1 MWLNKRVMFFKL
13 KSKKVRKLLAR
24 FFILT
29 GNEPRKAVTSPHLFS
44 ARDWRFVLLETRIA
58 LKDKKM
64 PILAAGTAFYAGL
77 AFFTL
82 LAATIAIVAYVV
94 DVNQLN
100 MALSAI
106 KIYFPIDIAA
116 LIGSQLEDAFEY
128 NLRNVVVGIIAT
140 LIALFSASRAMAT
153 LISATNT
160 AYDQDEKRKP
170 GTLIGM
176 SILMAIAAIIVTG
189 VTLWLVLV
197 DQAALLHFGVPS
209 FFAVTLPVLRW
220 VLLTAIIAGS
230 LTLFYRFAPSNHN
243 PHLKWTS
250 WGAGIAS
257 IIWLGGTTL
266 FFLYAKYLS
275 VYSNIYNVFGS
286 VIVLLIWLN
295 LSAFIILLGAEIN
308 HRLEQRTTRR
318 TTR

>member
-1 MWLNKRVMFFKL
+1 MFFNI
-13 KSKKVRKLLAR
+13 KSKKVQKFLAR
-24 FFILT
+24 FFVLT

-44 ARDWRFVLLETRIA
+44 ASDWRFVLLETRIA

-64 PILAAGTAFYAGL
+64 PILAAGTAFYATI

-82 LAATIAIVAYVV
+82 LAATIAIVAYTS
-94 DVNQLN
+94 DVNELST
-100 MALSAI
+100 ALASI
-106 KIYFPIDIAA
+106 EIYFPIDIAA
-116 LIGSQLEDAFEY
+116 LIGSQLETAFEY
-128 NLRNVVVGIIAT
+128 NSRNVIVGVAAT

-160 AYDQDEKRKP
+160 AYEQDEKRKSSV
-170 GTLIGM
+170 LFCM
-176 SILMAIAAIIVTG
+176 SLVMAIAAIIVTG
-189 VTLWLVLV
+189 LSLALVLV
-197 DQAALLHFGVPS
+197 DQTALMHFGVPA
-209 FFAVTLPVLRW
+209 FLAVTLPVLRW
-220 VLLTAIIAGS
+220 VLLAAIIAGS

-250 WGAGIAS
+250 WGAAIAS

-318 TTR
+318 TSR

>member
-1 MWLNKRVMFFKL
+1 MFFSL
-13 KSKKVRKLLAR
+13 KSKKVRKFLAR
-24 FFILT
+24 FFVLN

-44 ARDWRFVLLETRIA
+44 ARDWRYVLLETRIA

-64 PILAAGTAFYAGL
+64 PILSAGTAFYASL

-82 LAATIAIVAYVV
+82 LAATIAIVAYTV
-94 DVNQLN
+94 DVEELN
-100 MALSAI
+100 TALTAI
-106 KIYFPIDIAA
+106 EIYFPIDIAA
-116 LIGSQLEDAFEY
+116 LLGSQLQTAYEY
-128 NLRNVVVGIIAT
+128 NLRNIVVAIIAII
-140 LIALFSASRAMAT
+140 IALYSATRAMST
-153 LISATNT
+153 LISAVNT
-160 AYDQDEKRKP
+160 AYDQDEKRKASV
-170 GTLIGM
+170 LIGM
-176 SILMAIAAIIVTG
+176 SFVMALAAIVITAVSLG
-189 VTLWLVLV
+189 LVLV
-197 DQAALLHFGVPS
+197 DQTALMHFGLPA

-220 VLLTAIIAGS
+220 VLLAAIIAGS

-257 IIWLGGTTL
+257 IIWLAGTTL

-286 VIVLLIWLN
+286 VIVLLVWLN

-318 TTR
+318 TSL

>member
-1 MWLNKRVMFFKL
+1 MIFSTFRKKIRKRLVKL
-13 KSKKVRKLLAR
+13 FV
-24 FFILT
+24 LT
-29 GNEPRKAVTSPHLFS
+29 GNEPRKAVLSPHLFS

-64 PILAAGTAFYAGL
+64 PILAAGTAFYASI

-82 LAATIAIVAYVV
+82 LAATIAVVAYTSDV
-94 DVNQLN
+94 DELN
-100 MALSAI
+100 AALSSI
-106 KIYFPIDIAA
+106 EIYFPIDIAA
-116 LIGSQLEDAFEY
+116 LIGSQLQDAFEY
-128 NLRNVVVGIIAT
+128 NLRNVVVGVAAT
-140 LIALFSASRAMAT
+140 LIALLSASRAMAT

-160 AYDQDEKRKP
+160 AYEKPEKRKSSVV
-170 GTLIGM
+170 IGM
-176 SILMAIAAIIVTG
+176 SLLMAIVAIIVTALSLG
-189 VTLWLVLV
+189 LVLV
-197 DQAALLHFGVPS
+197 DQTALMHFGVPA

-220 VLLTAIIAGS
+220 VLLAAIIAGS

-243 PHLKWTS
+243 PHLKWTT
-250 WGAGIAS
+250 WGAAIAS

-286 VIVLLIWLN
+286 VIVLLVWLN

-318 TTR
+318 TTL

>member
-1 MWLNKRVMFFKL
+1 MIFSSSRKKIKKRLVKL
-13 KSKKVRKLLAR
+13 FV
-24 FFILT
+24 LT
-29 GNEPRKAVTSPHLFS
+29 GNEPRKAVLSPHLFS

-64 PILAAGTAFYAGL
+64 PILAAGTAFYATV

-82 LAATIAIVAYVV
+82 LAATIAVVAYTSDV
-94 DVNQLN
+94 DELN
-100 MALSAI
+100 MALSSI
-106 KIYFPIDIAA
+106 EIYFPIDIAA
-116 LIGSQLEDAFEY
+116 LIGSQLETAFEY
-128 NLRNVVVGIIAT
+128 NLRNVIVAIIAG

-160 AYDQDEKRKP
+160 AYEQPEKRKA
-170 GTLIGM
+170 GLLIGM
-176 SILMAIAAIIVTG
+176 SIIMAFAAIIITAISLG
-189 VTLWLVLV
+189 LVLV
-197 DQAALLHFGVPS
+197 DQTALMHFGLPS
-209 FFAVTLPVLRW
+209 FFAVTLPVVRW
-220 VLLTAIIAGS
+220 VLLAAIIAVS

-250 WGAGIAS
+250 WGAAIAS

-286 VIVLLIWLN
+286 VIVLMIWLN

-318 TTR
+318 TTL

>member
-1 MWLNKRVMFFKL
+1 MFLRF
-13 KSKKVRKLLAR
+13 KSKKVQKLVAR
-24 FFILT
+24 FFVLT

-82 LAATIAIVAYVV
+82 LAATIAVVAYVV

-128 NLRNVVVGIIAT
+128 NLRNVIVGVIAT
-140 LIALFSASRAMAT
+140 LIAIFAASRAMAT

-160 AYDQDEKRKP
+160 AYDQVEKRSLS
-170 GTLIGM
+170 TLIGM
-176 SILMAIAAIIVTG
+176 SILMAVAAIIVTAA
-189 VTLWLVLV
+189 VLSLVLV
-197 DQAALLHFGVPS
+197 DQAALMHFGFPA
-209 FFAVTLPVLRW
+209 FFAAILPVLRW
-220 VLLTAIIAGS
+220 VLLAAIIAGS
-230 LTLFYRFAPSNHN
+230 LTLFYRFAPSNHS
-243 PHLKWTS
+243 PHFKWTS
-250 WGAGIAS
+250 WGAVIAS
-257 IIWLGGTTL
+257 VVWLAGTTL

-275 VYSNIYNVFGS
+275 VYSNIYTIFGS
-286 VIVLLIWLN
+286 VIVLLVWLN

>member
-1 MWLNKRVMFFKL
+1 MILSSLHKKIKKRL
-13 KSKKVRKLLAR
+13 IKV
-24 FFILT
+24 FVLT
-29 GNEPRKAVTSPHLFS
+29 GNEPRKAVLSPHLFS

-64 PILAAGTAFYAGL
+64 PILAAGTAFYATV

-82 LAATIAIVAYVV
+82 LAATIAIVAYTSDV
-94 DVNQLN
+94 DELN
-100 MALSAI
+100 MALSSI
-106 KIYFPIDIAA
+106 EIYFPIDIAA
-116 LIGSQLEDAFEY
+116 LIGSQLETAFEY
-128 NLRNVVVGIIAT
+128 NLRNVVVAIIAG

-160 AYDQDEKRKP
+160 AYEQPEKRKA
-170 GTLIGM
+170 GLLIGM
-176 SILMAIAAIIVTG
+176 SIMMAFAAIIITAISLG
-189 VTLWLVLV
+189 LVLV
-197 DQAALLHFGVPS
+197 DQTALMHFGLPS
-209 FFAVTLPVLRW
+209 FLAVTLPVVRW
-220 VLLTAIIAGS
+220 VLLAAIITGS

-250 WGAGIAS
+250 WGAAIAS

-286 VIVLLIWLN
+286 VIVLMIWLN

-318 TTR
+318 TTL